1 MNKPNKFIKTLSET
15 DYNQLLENYQT
26 GNNFRPR
33 NRSHAILLF
42 FQKYSIDETAEICRV
57 HRTTVGIWIGNWNE
71 FEKTGLEDGERNS
84 LIFNVIFRGC
94 VFCFGIKKHS
104 LL

>member
-57 HRTTVGIWIGNWNE
+57 HRTKLQSGFGSGIGMNL
-71 FEKTGLEDGERNS
+71 KRQD
-84 LIFNVIFRGC
+84 
-94 VFCFGIKKHS
+94 
-104 LL
+104 